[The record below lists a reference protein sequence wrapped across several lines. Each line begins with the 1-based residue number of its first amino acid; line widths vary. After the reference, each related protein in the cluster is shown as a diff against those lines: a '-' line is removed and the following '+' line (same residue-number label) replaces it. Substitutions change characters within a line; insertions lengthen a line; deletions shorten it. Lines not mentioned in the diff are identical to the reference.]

1 MIELLLDTIF
11 AFEIIG
17 TLCVLIVSRTIFHF
31 LILCFAVAWLV
42 RISMGLSRTMGRHIS
57 KNFMAKEPFN
67 DPLKSNTTL
76 RQFESQMWQ
85 LIIHTSMS
93 VMELW
98 AYSKSMEFLKYP
110 SHLLN
115 AEQLLGDGKISD
127 PIKYLCL
134 TQLAVW
140 FVTLISLR
148 FFEVA

>member
-1 MIELLLDTIF
+1 MWYYLEND
-11 AFEIIG
+11 EI
-17 TLCVLIVSRTIFHF
+17 
-31 LILCFAVAWLV
+31 
-42 RISMGLSRTMGRHIS
+42 HIR
-57 KNFMAKEPFN
+57 
-67 DPLKSNTTL
+67 NTTL

-110 SHLLN
+110 SYLLN

-127 PIKYLCL
+127 PIKYLYL
-134 TQLAVW
+134 TQLAVR

-148 FFEVA
+148 FFEVV